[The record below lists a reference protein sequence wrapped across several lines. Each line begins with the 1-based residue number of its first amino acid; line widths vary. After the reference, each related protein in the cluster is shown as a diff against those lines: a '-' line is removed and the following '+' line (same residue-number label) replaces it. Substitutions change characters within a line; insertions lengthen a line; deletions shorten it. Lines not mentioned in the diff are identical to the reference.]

1 MTSSPSSSEEVVP
14 LQDTWSLWFDRYIGP
29 GYSADEYAAA
39 MLHVCAISD
48 IQTFWC
54 WFNNL
59 PSAHSLEASCTYH
72 LMKKNIRPVWEDE
85 ANLHGGSF
93 SIKVPLKENLD
104 SVWILLALTAV
115 SGQFDHFM
123 SSFNNAICGVSIN
136 MRKSEAM
143 LTVWSSNAKTFDI
156 AKVSEYLLSIL
167 REVYQTISSD
177 SFSYRVH
184 SILENFGNQSQ
195 PKESVTK
202 SPIKTVPQY
211 IVKESPNER
220 KKKVTSFSPRTES
233 FPRNQVRRGNHW
245 GR

>member
-136 MRKSEAM
+136 MRK
-143 LTVWSSNAKTFDI
+143 
-156 AKVSEYLLSIL
+156 
-167 REVYQTISSD
+167 R
-177 SFSYRVH
+177 
-184 SILENFGNQSQ
+184 
-195 PKESVTK
+195 
-202 SPIKTVPQY
+202 
-211 IVKESPNER
+211 
-220 KKKVTSFSPRTES
+220 
-233 FPRNQVRRGNHW
+233 
-245 GR
+245 